1 VIYSRKKDRLRRRGV
16 SVVEAAVVYPVTIL
30 LLLGT
35 VVLGL
40 GVFRYQQLQCLTRE
54 GARYASVHGPQYA
67 ADSGNAYATNSTVL
81 THIETLAV
89 GLDNSKLSCTVTW
102 SPSPPRTTTP
112 STVTVHLSY
121 DWVPEG
127 YFRSTT
133 LSASSV
139 MPVTY

>member
-1 VIYSRKKDRLRRRGV
+1 VTYSRKKRQLNRRGV
-16 SVVEAAVVYPVTIL
+16 SAVEAAVVYPVTFL

-40 GVFRYQQLQCLTRE
+40 GVFRYQQIQSLARE

-81 THIETLAV
+81 TYVETLAV
-89 GLDNSKLSCTVTW
+89 GLDDTKLSCTVTW
-102 SPSPPRTTTP
+102 SPSPPTATTP
-112 STVTVHLSY
+112 STVTVQLSY
-121 DWVPEG
+121 NWVPEG
-127 YFRSTT
+127 YFQSFTMT
-133 LSASSV
+133 ASSV

>member
-1 VIYSRKKDRLRRRGV
+1 VIHARRKRLLRRRGV
-16 SVVEAAVVYPVTIL
+16 SAVEAAVVYPVTIL

-40 GVFRYQQLQCLTRE
+40 GVFRYQQLQSLARE

-67 ADSGNAYATNSTVL
+67 ADSGNAYATSATVL
-81 THIETLAV
+81 SHIESLAV
-89 GLDNSKLSCTVTW
+89 GLDDSKLNCTVTW
-102 SPSPPRTTTP
+102 GPNPPTATTP
-112 STVTVHLSY
+112 STVTVQLTY

-127 YFRSTT
+127 YFQSMTM
-133 LSASSV
+133 SASSV